1 MKLQLS
7 VLVIALLKVQL
18 SHASIFNQHEE
29 TSTNTYHSR
38 ITGQLLSGGEQQLGG
53 FGDAMMPLMQNQN
66 NLLFADGTVM
76 LGQELRSTVSGGL
89 GYRGIKQAG
98 LSQGIL
104 GAYLFS
110 DYYQTRLKNN
120 YWQLNPGLEWLH
132 ERYETRLQGYIPLS
146 RRNQTYRHTY
156 ADDIPERVLRDSG
169 KSNHLGGA
177 RGHSL
182 IDTPVNLLEEFGPGV
197 ELEAGRFIDYGK
209 GFWLRAGGYHFSYN
223 HAKNIN
229 GIEGNIEAFI
239 NDHMSL
245 LLQNNYDNQNQNRFA
260 IGLRVNFDG
269 SSALP
274 HSLESRMT
282 APIIRHLARQS
293 YGDALPT
300 RRSFQASGPT
310 TVLFNNVWFFSPDG
324 TLPQGRATTLANCT
338 AEHPCSTIDT
348 PTAAQIA
355 LLTPDAQLFF
365 ATGKYNILPN
375 AINQNNWVNLQDGQ
389 SLLGR
394 NTGWMTTAT
403 GNNQPLINGSLIWG
417 NSNPIIASGAVYN
430 MRVNNT
436 TVTANIVSTGY
447 ASNSSTNNSV
457 MSVSAFNSMTLT
469 RATINTKFSGNVKG
483 TGSNNATYGIQTAT
497 IADSIINALTSG
509 NTTNGTSNPVFGI
522 VANNAVVTGKI
533 INAKN
538 KGTIDG
544 MSTTGALDIVTSNQL
559 IFQSNTASFIKAIS
573 LNGTQPVSAF
583 ARLAYNL
590 TVQPTV

>member
-7 VLVIALLKVQL
+7 VLVIALLNTQL
-18 SHASIFNQHEE
+18 SHGRIFSQSEE
-29 TSTNTYHSR
+29 TSTKAYHSR

-76 LGQELRSTVSGGL
+76 LGQELRSTTSGGL

-98 LSQGIL
+98 LGQGIL

-120 YWQLNPGLEWLH
+120 YWQLNPGLEWLN
-132 ERYETRLQGYIPLS
+132 ERYEARLQGYIPLS

-156 ADDIPERVLRDSG
+156 ADDIPERVLKDSG

-177 RGHSL
+177 LGHSL

-197 ELEAGRFIDYGK
+197 ELEAGHFIDYGK

-229 GIEGNIEAFI
+229 GVEGNIEAFI

-269 SSALP
+269 SSAQS
-274 HSLESRMT
+274 HSLERRMT
-282 APIIRHLARQS
+282 TPIIRHLARQS

-300 RRSFQASGPT
+300 RRSFQANGPT

-324 TLPQGRATTLANCT
+324 TLPRGRATTLANCT

-365 ATGKYNILPN
+365 ETGEYNILPN
-375 AINQNNWVNLQDGQ
+375 AINQNNWVNLHDGQ
-389 SLLGR
+389 SFLGR
-394 NTGWMTTAT
+394 NTGWITAAT
-403 GNNQPLINGSLIWG
+403 GNNRPLINGSLRWG
-417 NSNPIIASGAVYN
+417 NTDQVIASGAIYN
-430 MRVNNT
+430 MRVNNA
-436 TVTANIVSTGY
+436 TATSNTVSTAY
-447 ASNSSTNNSV
+447 ASNSSTSNSV
-457 MSVSAFNSMTLT
+457 MSVSAFNNMALT
-469 RATINTKFSGNVKG
+469 RTTINAKSSGSIDG

-497 IADSIINALTSG
+497 IADSIINAITRG
-509 NTTNGTSNPVFGI
+509 NATNGAGNPVFGI
-522 VANNAVVTGKI
+522 VANNALVTGKTM
-533 INAKN
+533 NTKN
-538 KGTIDG
+538 TGTIDG
-544 MSTTGALDIVTSNQL
+544 KSTTGVLSIVTSNQL

-573 LNGTQPVSAF
+573 LNGTQSISLP
-583 ARLAYNL
+583 YNL
-590 TVQPTV
+590 KVQPTV